1 MKFFL
6 RNIIYKLFTSTPNFW
21 VLMVTSVLPHPCCMY
36 SLFFLGIYHS
46 LEYENEKNYRFDCF
60 GVLASSW
67 IKARHRWIRR
77 LHAYRA
83 LFDFQYID
91 SKRRDQGS
99 NVRRIS
105 QSLVAL
111 LMLRNKYKKYM
122 KWLLLTVTS
131 KFASRFL
138 ITLLMALFNFQYI
151 GSNMRHKGS
160 MLEGYLK
167 SLVALV
173 ND

>member
-1 MKFFL
+1 MISGDYMLIKY
-6 RNIIYKLFTSTPNFW
+6 R
-21 VLMVTSVLPHPCCMY
+21 SVSFSY
-36 SLFFLGIYHS
+36 
-46 LEYENEKNYRFDCF
+46 
-60 GVLASSW
+60 
-67 IKARHRWIRR
+67 
-77 LHAYRA
+77 
-83 LFDFQYID
+83 YID
-91 SKRRDQGS
+91 SKGRDQGS

-122 KWLLLTVTS
+122 KWLLLTVTR
-131 KFASRFL
+131 KFASSFL

-151 GSNMRHKGS
+151 GSNMRHQGS

-173 ND
+173 NDKVDIFSSRTVLLKILTEEEPHAYMYYGATIVGCL